1 MGPRLHWFPEDVT
14 VSRLAAV
21 MVGMANSAGGKVLIG
36 ITPRS
41 GYIQGMRDPQRML
54 DLVFQAALLSDPP
67 LVLPVPRVLPV
78 GAVSIVEI
86 NIPPGL
92 PHVYSL
98 EGRYLQREG
107 TQTNPLP
114 ARKLRQLLVE
124 RGLVQFEAQVPPGA
138 SLEDLNMDRVSAY
151 AEAIGFPVQSEQDL
165 IELLVR
171 RGCLKRTG
179 KRIYPT
185 YAAILLF
192 GRYPQ
197 QWLPS
202 ATILAAR
209 FSGQTFADQFVKEEI
224 GGTLPEQLR
233 RAEAFVRENL
243 RRVVRM
249 VGLTHEETTE
259 VPVEAVRELLVNAV
273 AHRDYNLQG
282 DSVHLNL
289 FAGRIEVHSPGGLPG
304 PVNLQNLLEARFSR
318 NAVIVQ
324 ILSDLGFVERL
335 GYGLDRVVTVMK
347 QNHLRPPRFEEVA
360 GSFRVT
366 LYGEALPPRQEVDL
380 SAYQDL
386 DLNPRQEAALSYLS
400 RHRRIT
406 NRDFQEMCP
415 DVHPETLR
423 RDLADLVSRNILI
436 KVGDKKATY
445 YVLKQPA
452 A

>member
-41 GYIQGMRDPQRML
+41 GYIQGVGDPQRML

>member
-41 GYIQGMRDPQRML
+41 GYIQGVRDPQRML

>member
-1 MGPRLHWFPEDVT
+1 
-14 VSRLAAV
+14 
-21 MVGMANSAGGKVLIG
+21 
-36 ITPRS
+36 
-41 GYIQGMRDPQRML
+41 
-54 DLVFQAALLSDPP
+54 
-67 LVLPVPRVLPV
+67 
-78 GAVSIVEI
+78 AVSIVEI

-233 RAEAFVRENL
+233 RAEAF
-243 RRVVRM
+243 
-249 VGLTHEETTE
+249 
-259 VPVEAVRELLVNAV
+259 
-273 AHRDYNLQG
+273 
-282 DSVHLNL
+282 
-289 FAGRIEVHSPGGLPG
+289 
-304 PVNLQNLLEARFSR
+304 
-318 NAVIVQ
+318 
-324 ILSDLGFVERL
+324 
-335 GYGLDRVVTVMK
+335 
-347 QNHLRPPRFEEVA
+347 
-360 GSFRVT
+360 
-366 LYGEALPPRQEVDL
+366 
-380 SAYQDL
+380 
-386 DLNPRQEAALSYLS
+386 
-400 RHRRIT
+400 
-406 NRDFQEMCP
+406 
-415 DVHPETLR
+415 
-423 RDLADLVSRNILI
+423 
-436 KVGDKKATY
+436 
-445 YVLKQPA
+445 
-452 A
+452 

>member
-41 GYIQGMRDPQRML
+41 GYIQGVRDPQRML

-124 RGLVQFEAQVPPGA
+124 RGLVQFEAQLPPGA